1 MYISGG
7 IFYLPQNFKN
17 NVMRREREPDFII
30 TNIHQNQMFFQKQV
44 SIIERYLLMINT

>member
-17 NVMRREREPDFII
+17 NVMRHEREPNSII
-30 TNIHQNQMFFQKQV
+30 TNVHQNQMFFKNKYRPLKD
-44 SIIERYLLMINT
+44 IC